1 MKTIWRLMVLI
12 LIAISPL
19 SVSSA
24 VCNDKLVANPAFHHG
39 LRIVNGRVVEAN
51 GTDLVM
57 RGANYGF
64 VWNPDKTQTFADVKA
79 TGANSIRVLFG
90 IGVRWP
96 ANTVDDVKKVVALCK
111 KNKLICVLSPHDTSG
126 YHQFS
131 QAASQAQAVAWW
143 NTVKSAVIGQ
153 EDYVVVNVANEPF
166 GSFSSDLWKSETTT
180 AVLAMRKAGFTN
192 TLMVDGDAW
201 GQDDNRVMPAQAAEV
216 LKADPL
222 HNLVFSAHM
231 YGIYNTEA
239 KVKSYLSLFASK
251 HLPFVVGEFANAHT
265 YGKPDAN
272 AIMKYAQLYKFG
284 YFGWSWSGNEP
295 LTSYLDMVS
304 NYESTQLTSWGQRF
318 LHGPNGVAVG
328 SKEAEVFTQQFGI
341 LVSCVRH

>member
-24 VCNDKLVANPAFHHG
+24 VCNDKLVADPNFHHG
-39 LRIVNGRVVEAN
+39 LHIVNGRVVEAN
-51 GTDLVM
+51 GDDLVL
-57 RGANYGF
+57 RGINYGF
-64 VWNPDKTQTFADVKA
+64 LWAPSLTNTFADVKA

-96 ANTVDDVKKVVALCK
+96 ANTADDVKKVVTLCK
-111 KNKLICVLSPHDTSG
+111 KNRLICVLSPHDTSG
-126 YHQFS
+126 YHQNY

-166 GSFSSDLWKSETTT
+166 GSFSSDLWKSETTKSI
-180 AVLAMRKAGFTN
+180 LAMRKAGFTN

-201 GQDDNRVMPAQAAEV
+201 GQDDNRVMPAQATEV

-231 YGIYNTEA
+231 YGIYNSSV
-239 KVKSYLSLFASK
+239 KIKSYIKLFAAK
-251 HLPFVVGEFANAHT
+251 HLPFIVGEFSSMHEFGN
-265 YGKPDAN
+265 PDED
-272 AIMKYAQLYKFG
+272 AIMKYAQQYKFG
-284 YFGWSWSGNEP
+284 YFGWSWSGNDP
-295 LTSYLDMVS
+295 QYSYLDMV
-304 NYESTQLTSWGQRF
+304 NDYDSTQLTSWGQRF

-328 SKEAEVFTQQFGI
+328 SKEAEVFTQQFGT